1 MSLGLRVTNI
11 HDEMDQMEQNIVRAV
26 GRALADSNA
35 ESARVAADTID
46 RLIRM
51 KYIEERGN
59 GNAEDLETFLW
70 QLWDIV
76 IQGAREI
83 LHDHPLQDRLVELV
97 SALTEI
103 PPVTVELWESK
114 TCLWTDLPLL
124 GPSMREAW
132 ISPTHNNSKPTSD
145 EVVEW
150 INLNAFAARLLNLHA
165 ISWTEFAVWELRAAL
180 EEPCEGQALECNVVV
195 AMVWIKHAGH
205 ILYALAVNTGEDTD
219 ILEAANGLFY
229 EGRSMLCLERW
240 EFWKRR
246 FGELGGH
253 LEGNAY
259 HVAFEARKEMEAIER
274 SHKG

>member
-1 MSLGLRVTNI
+1 M
-11 HDEMDQMEQNIVRAV
+11 
-26 GRALADSNA
+26 
-35 ESARVAADTID
+35 
-46 RLIRM
+46 
-51 KYIEERGN
+51 
-59 GNAEDLETFLW
+59 
-70 QLWDIV
+70 
-76 IQGAREI
+76 
-83 LHDHPLQDRLVELV
+83 
-97 SALTEI
+97 
-103 PPVTVELWESK
+103 
-114 TCLWTDLPLL
+114 
-124 GPSMREAW
+124 
-132 ISPTHNNSKPTSD
+132 
-145 EVVEW
+145 EW